1 LWIIY
6 NLSNLCQDLGAA
18 ENFEIEVKSG
28 LSYSFQLP
36 TKCRLGVGER
46 FSLCQLLS
54 FQANCNSC
62 DCDLSVSSRNGA
74 CGQKRRE
81 HLSVK
86 DKQNRY
92 WI

>member
-36 TKCRLGVGER
+36 TKCRLGVVQISRRGAI
-46 FSLCQLLS
+46 Q
-54 FQANCNSC
+54 
-62 DCDLSVSSRNGA
+62 SVSALVFPGKL
-74 CGQKRRE
+74 Q
-81 HLSVK
+81 
-86 DKQNRY
+86 
-92 WI
+92 